1 MGFKDL
7 LKKAGQVTKKAIDRA
22 GKEVKWRKRVG
33 EAKREILTRF
43 SVRQLKRIAAS
54 KGISLVYEDPI
65 TGERQRLTTKA
76 EIVGKLA
83 RNLGFEEVVDLA
95 RRYKVRYSDI
105 VQELEKFRQELFE
118 EETRKRSEKEALES
132 IYEADEYDVAL
143 EDKTSGIIE
152 LIKEFEPVGTV
163 NREDDL
169 KFQLAQWLSAR
180 FGKNA
185 VKLEYPF
192 EHGKI
197 DILVNDSIAIELKI
211 ASSKQKLKNLVGEVN
226 TDKMYFS
233 SVIAVIF
240 DVGKDI
246 GLDFFVNQIKALG
259 AITIVIPAQVKK
271 SGRRQEIIIKQGR
284 KKIIIR

>member
-118 EETRKRSEKEALES
+118 EVT
-132 IYEADEYDVAL
+132 L

-271 SGRRQEIIIKQGR
+271 SRRRQEIIIKQGR